1 MIYLEYI
8 INIIFIKGD
17 GNIDTNSMNN
27 WLSFLDGDNNGGQ
40 KISFINWSFSDAKES
55 CAALNSG
62 ACSTKNWDSL
72 K

>member
-1 MIYLEYI
+1 
-8 INIIFIKGD
+8 
-17 GNIDTNSMNN
+17 MNN

-40 KISFINWSFSDAKES
+40 KISFINWSFSDANES

-62 ACSTKNWDSL
+62 ACSSKNWDSL